1 MISCV
6 NGSFFELDF
15 LVENSTGINPLTQP
29 ESPGFLD
36 RTLINIRQAWR
47 EFMFS
52 GREIKHL
59 DMHPELPDADITLLR
74 RLMHECLEG
83 KGGIVS
89 SHSRAAVLGQA
100 YLGLNKTGKKRYLE
114 VLAKD
119 FTLDR
124 EAIQEVKVKID
135 ELENN
140 PEQASYLRELLIPP
154 RLKLLTQF
162 NDLPQ
167 GVKFLVDL
175 RSDLR
180 SFMDKDPDLKA
191 LDHDLRGLLESW
203 FDVGFLEL
211 KRLTW
216 NEPAALLEKLIEY
229 EAVHE
234 ISSWRDLRNRLG
246 SDRRCYAFFH
256 PCMPDEPLIFVE
268 VALVKGMS
276 DSIQELLDEEAPAIN
291 KGDADTA
298 IFYSITNTQMGLQGI
313 RFGSFLIKQVVDHLS
328 RDLPNLKTF
337 ATLSPVPGFVRF
349 LRTLP
354 EDRERALM
362 NEREIV
368 EIENKTGKK
377 RLREIVTEDGWHRDI
392 GSSDLVREVLLRA
405 CAYYLVEAKRGNKA
419 LDRVADFHLNNGARL
434 EYIHWLSDTSE
445 KGLQQSA
452 GIMVNYLY
460 KLSDIEKNHELYCDS
475 GKVATSTAI
484 NSLLKSVG

>member
-1 MISCV
+1 
-6 NGSFFELDF
+6 
-15 LVENSTGINPLTQP
+15 
-29 ESPGFLD
+29 
-36 RTLINIRQAWR
+36 
-47 EFMFS
+47 MFS
-52 GREIKHL
+52 GRDIKHL
-59 DMHPELPDADITLLR
+59 DLNPDLPDADITLLR

-83 KGGIVS
+83 KGGVVS

-100 YLGLNKTGKKRYLE
+100 YLGLNKTGRKRYLE

-119 FTLDR
+119 FMLGK
-124 EAIQEVKVKID
+124 EAIQEAKVKID
-135 ELENN
+135 ELEHS

-154 RLKLLTQF
+154 RLKLLTEF

-191 LDHDLRGLLESW
+191 LDRDLRGLLESW

-211 KRLTW
+211 RRLTW

-229 EAVHE
+229 EAVHA
-234 ISSWRDLRNRLG
+234 ISSWRDLRNRLD

-276 DSIQELLDEEAPAIN
+276 DSIQELLDEEAPDIS
-291 KGDADTA
+291 KHDADTA
-298 IFYSITNTQMGLQGI
+298 IFYSITNTQQGLQGI
-313 RFGSFLIKQVVDHLS
+313 RFGSFLIKQVVDYLS

-337 ATLSPVPGFVRF
+337 ATLSPVPGFARF

-354 EDRERALM
+354 EDRERALVKD
-362 NEREIV
+362 RELS
-368 EIENKTGKK
+368 EIENATGKK
-377 RLREIVTEDGWHRDI
+377 RLSEIITTDGWHRDF
-392 GSSDLVREVLLRA
+392 GASDTIREVFLRV
-405 CAYYLVEAKRGNKA
+405 CAYYLVEAKSGKKA

-434 EYIHWLSDTSE
+434 EYIHWLSDISE

-460 KLSDIEKNHELYCDS
+460 KLSDIDKNHELYRES
-475 GKVATSTAI
+475 GKVVTSAAVS
-484 NSLLKSVG
+484 SLLKSVG